1 MDKKLLIFL
10 LLFFA
15 FFFVWQKF
23 IVSPYVEKH
32 APPKPPPVATKNA
45 PATTSQPNASS
56 TPAPTKPGSPTTLT
70 PTSST
75 QTHKV
80 TVDTPLYRAEFS
92 SKGAVLTSFRLK
104 KYKDDFGQPLELVPD
119 ELASKSLPLTMDSE
133 DPELTRR
140 ALNSN
145 FSVND
150 EYLRLDGN
158 SNKDIQFLFS
168 DGRYTFRKY
177 FKFKADSYII
187 DSIMEAHDGA
197 NFIPV
202 RLSWGPGIESPKGY
216 KKAEFLKPSRAIA
229 NVGEKVIRKDPP
241 KEKEFVKIGALSQW
255 AGVENNYFMGLFIP
269 VKPADAYLTNLE
281 PKSKSVHNVVVVM
294 AGPKSEP
301 FAVRIFIG
309 PKDYELL
316 KKSGMGLENVL
327 DFGWFGPVAKILF
340 DGLRVFY
347 KYTGNWGWAILLLTV
362 VVKIIFTPFV
372 QKSFSSQ
379 RKLQAMQPEM
389 KKVQE
394 KYAKMKN
401 DDPRKQNMNTE
412 IMALH
417 KRYGVNPLGGC
428 LPMLIQM
435 PVLFA
440 FYRVLSNAIELRH
453 APFALWIH
461 DLSRPDPYLITPIL
475 MGASMLLQQKMTPI
489 SDPTQQK
496 MLYIMPIMFTFISKN
511 LQSGLVLYWLFS
523 NILGIAHQWYFQRQ
537 QKKSSVPGVV
547 QNA

>member
-10 LLFFA
+10 LLFFG
-15 FFFVWQKF
+15 FFFAWQRF
-23 IVSPYVEKH
+23 VVSPYVEKH
-32 APPKPPPVATKNA
+32 APPKPPAKTSKSTP
-45 PATTSQPNASS
+45 PANPQPTTS
-56 TPAPTKPGSPTTLT
+56 TPAPVKPETTATVAPTA
-70 PTSST
+70 ST

-104 KYKDDFGQPLELVPD
+104 KYKDDFGQPLELVPE
-119 ELASKSLPLTMDSE
+119 ELAAKSLPLTMDFE
-133 DPELTRR
+133 DPNLTRR

-145 FSVND
+145 FSVSD
-150 EYLRLDGN
+150 ENLTLDG
-158 SNKDIQFLFS
+158 SSIKELTFLFS
-168 DGRYTFRKY
+168 DGRYAFRKY
-177 FKFKADSYII
+177 FKFKADSYIF
-187 DSIMEAHDGA
+187 DSIIEAHDGT

-216 KKAEFLKPSRAIA
+216 KKTQYLKPSRAIA
-229 NVGEKVIRKDPP
+229 NIGEKVIRKDPP

-255 AGVENNYFMGLFIP
+255 AGVENNYFLGLFIP
-269 VKPADAYLTNLE
+269 AKPADAFMTNLE
-281 PKSKSVHNVVVVM
+281 PESKSVHNVVVIV
-294 AGPKSEP
+294 AGPRAEP
-301 FAVRIFIG
+301 FAMRIFVG

-316 KKSGMGLENVL
+316 KKMGLESVM
-327 DFGWFGPVAKILF
+327 DFGFFGPVAKILF
-340 DGLRVFY
+340 DALRVFN
-347 KYTGNWGWAILLLTV
+347 KYTNNWGWAILLLTV

-389 KKVQE
+389 KKIQE
-394 KYAKMKN
+394 KYGKMKN

-417 KRYGVNPLGGC
+417 KRHGVNPLGGC

-440 FYRVLSNAIELRH
+440 FYRVLSDAIELRH

-461 DLSRPDPYLITPIL
+461 DLSRPDPFFITPVL
-475 MGASMLLQQKMTPI
+475 MGASMLLQQRMTPI
-489 SDPTQQK
+489 SDPMQQK
-496 MLYIMPIMFTFISKN
+496 MLYIMPIMFTWISKD

-537 QKKSSVPGVV
+537 QKKVVPGVV

>member
-10 LLFFA
+10 LLFFG
-15 FFFVWQKF
+15 FFFAWQRF
-23 IVSPYVEKH
+23 VVSPYVEKH
-32 APPKPPPVATKNA
+32 APPKPPAAATKNA
-45 PATTSQPNASS
+45 PSPNPAPSSASNTAPINPGTSS
-56 TPAPTKPGSPTTLT
+56 TLAPTA
-70 PTSST
+70 ST

-80 TVDTPLYRAEFS
+80 TVDTTLYRAEFS

-119 ELASKSLPLTMDSE
+119 ELASKSQPLTMDFE

-145 FSVND
+145 FSVNE
-150 EYLRLDGN
+150 EYLTLDG
-158 SNKDIQFLFS
+158 SSTKEVTFLFS
-168 DGRYTFRKY
+168 DGRYSFRKY
-177 FKFKADSYII
+177 FKFRADSYIF
-187 DSIMEAHDGA
+187 DSIVEAHDGA

-216 KKAEFLKPSRAIA
+216 KKPQYLKPSRAIA
-229 NVGEKVIRKDPP
+229 NIGEKVIRKDPP
-241 KEKEFVKIGALSQW
+241 KEKEFVKIGALTQW

-269 VKPADAYLTNLE
+269 AKPADTFLTNLE
-281 PKSKSVHNVVVVM
+281 AKSKLVHNVVVVV
-294 AGPKSEP
+294 AGPKAEP
-301 FAVRIFIG
+301 FALRIFVG

-316 KKSGMGLENVL
+316 KRLGMGLENVL
-327 DFGWFGPVAKILF
+327 DFGFFGPVAKILF
-340 DGLRVFY
+340 DALRFFNQ
-347 KYTGNWGWAILLLTV
+347 YTHNWGWAILLLTII
-362 VVKIIFTPFV
+362 VKIIFTPFV

-389 KKVQE
+389 KKIQD

-453 APFALWIH
+453 APFALWIQ
-461 DLSRPDPYLITPIL
+461 DLSRPDPWMVTPIL
-475 MGASMLLQQKMTPI
+475 MGASMLLQQRMTPV
-489 SDPTQQK
+489 SDPAQQK
-496 MLYIMPIMFTFISKN
+496 MLYIMPIMFTYISLN
-511 LQSGLVLYWLFS
+511 LQSGLVLYWLLS
-523 NILGIAHQWYFQRQ
+523 NLLGIAHQWYFQRQ
-537 QKKSSVPGVV
+537 QKKVVPGVV

>member
-15 FFFVWQKF
+15 FFFAWQRF

-32 APPKPPPVATKNA
+32 APPKPPAVTGKNA
-45 PATTSQPNASS
+45 PATNPQPGNS
-56 TPAPTKPGSPTTLT
+56 TAAPIKPD
-70 PTSST
+70 TSST
-75 QTHKV
+75 LAPTASIQTHKV
-80 TVDTPLYRAEFS
+80 TIDTPLYRAEFS
-92 SKGAVLTSFRLK
+92 TKGAVLTSFRLK

-119 ELASKSLPLTMDSE
+119 ELASKALPLTMDFE

-140 ALNSN
+140 ALSSN

-150 EYLRLDGN
+150 EYLTLDG
-158 SNKDIQFLFS
+158 SSTKELQFLFS
-168 DGRYTFRKY
+168 DGRYAFRKY
-177 FKFKADSYII
+177 FKFKADSYLI
-187 DSIMEAHDGA
+187 DSIVEAHDGT

-216 KKAEFLKPSRAIA
+216 KKVQYLKPSRAIA
-229 NVGEKVIRKDPP
+229 NIGEKIIRKDPP
-241 KEKEFVKIGALSQW
+241 KEKEFVKIGALTQW

-269 VKPADAYLTNLE
+269 AKPADTFLTNLE
-281 PKSKSVHNVVVVM
+281 PKSKTVHNVIVVVS
-294 AGPKSEP
+294 GPRAEP
-301 FAVRIFIG
+301 FALRIFIG
-309 PKDYELL
+309 PKDQEVL
-316 KKSGMGLENVL
+316 KKLGMGLENVL
-327 DFGWFGPVAKILF
+327 DFGFFGPVAKILF
-340 DGLRVFY
+340 DLLRFFNR
-347 KYTGNWGWAILLLTV
+347 YTNNWGWAILLLTI

-389 KKVQE
+389 KKIQD
-394 KYAKMKN
+394 KYAKMKS

-412 IMALH
+412 VMALH

-440 FYRVLSNAIELRH
+440 FYRVLSNAIELRQ

-461 DLSRPDPYLITPIL
+461 DLSRPDPLWISPIL
-475 MGASMLLQQKMTPI
+475 MGASMLLQQRMTPI
-489 SDPTQQK
+489 SDPAQQK
-496 MLYIMPIMFTFISKN
+496 MLYIMPIMFTYISLN
-511 LQSGLVLYWLFS
+511 LQSGLVLYWLLS
-523 NILGIAHQWYFQRQ
+523 NLLGIAHQWYFQRQ
-537 QKKSSVPGVV
+537 QKKVVPGVV

>member
-1 MDKKLLIFL
+1 MDKRLLIFL
-10 LLFFA
+10 LLFFVL
-15 FFFVWQKF
+15 FFGWQKF
-23 IVSPYVEKH
+23 IVEPYVKKH
-32 APPKPPPVATKNA
+32 SPPKPPAVTETK
-45 PATTSQPNASS
+45 
-56 TPAPTKPGSPTTLT
+56 PAPEKNNQSSAPTPSKPGTPTTVT
-70 PTSST
+70 PTAST
-75 QTHKV
+75 QTRKV

-104 KYKDDFGQPLELVPD
+104 KYTDDFGQPLELVPD
-119 ELASKSLPLTMDSE
+119 ELASKSLPLTLDFE
-133 DPELTRR
+133 DPELTKR

-145 FSVND
+145 FSVNHESLNLEGTSTQD
-150 EYLRLDGN
+150 VE
-158 SNKDIQFLFS
+158 FLFS
-168 DGRYTFRKY
+168 DGRYAFRKY
-177 FKFKADSYII
+177 FKFTADSYII
-187 DSIMEAHDGA
+187 DSTVEAHDGA

-216 KKAEFLKPSRAIA
+216 KKPQYLKPSRAIA
-229 NVGEKVIRKDPP
+229 NIGEKVIRKDPP

-269 VKPADAYLTNLE
+269 AKPADTYLTNIE
-281 PKSKSVHNVVVVM
+281 PKAKTPHNVVVVV

-301 FAVRIFIG
+301 FAVHIFIG

-316 KKSGMGLENVL
+316 KKLGMGLENVL
-327 DFGWFGPVAKILF
+327 DFGFFGPVAKILF
-340 DGLRVFY
+340 DALLFFNR
-347 KYTGNWGWAILLLTV
+347 YTHNWGWAILLLTV

-379 RKLQAMQPEM
+379 KKLQAMQPEM
-389 KKVQE
+389 KKIQD
-394 KYAKMKN
+394 KYGKMKN

-412 IMALH
+412 VMALH

-461 DLSRPDPYLITPIL
+461 DLSRPDPLMITPIL
-475 MGASMLLQQKMTPI
+475 MGASMLLQQRMTPV
-489 SDPTQQK
+489 SDPAQQK
-496 MLYIMPIMFTFISKN
+496 MLYIMPIMFTYISLN
-511 LQSGLVLYWLFS
+511 LQSGLVLYWLLS

-537 QKKSSVPGVV
+537 QKKLV
-547 QNA
+547 QG

>member
-10 LLFFA
+10 LLFFG
-15 FFFVWQKF
+15 FFFAWQRF

-32 APPKPPPVATKNA
+32 APPKAPAVTSKNA
-45 PATTSQPNASS
+45 TATNPQSSTS
-56 TPAPTKPGSPTTLT
+56 TPAPTKPDTPSTLAPTG
-70 PTSST
+70 ST
-75 QTHKV
+75 QTRKV
-80 TVDTPLYRAEFS
+80 TVDTSLYRAEFS
-92 SKGAVLTSFRLK
+92 TKGAVLTSFRLK

-119 ELASKSLPLTMDSE
+119 ELASKSLPLTMDFE

-150 EYLRLDGN
+150 ENITLDG
-158 SNKDIQFLFS
+158 SSTKEVQFLFS
-168 DGRYTFRKY
+168 DGRYAFRKY

-187 DSIMEAHDGA
+187 DSIVEAHDGT

-216 KKAEFLKPSRAIA
+216 KKPQYLKPSRAIA
-229 NVGEKVIRKDPP
+229 NIGEKVIRKDPP
-241 KEKEFVKIGALSQW
+241 KEKEFVKIGALTQW

-269 VKPADAYLTNLE
+269 AKPADTFLTNLE
-281 PKSKSVHNVVVVM
+281 PKSKLVHNVVVIV
-294 AGPKSEP
+294 AGPRAEP
-301 FAVRIFIG
+301 FALRIFIG

-316 KKSGMGLENVL
+316 KTLGMGLENVL
-327 DFGWFGPVAKILF
+327 DFGFFGPVAKILF
-340 DGLRVFY
+340 DALRFFNR
-347 KYTGNWGWAILLLTV
+347 YTHNWGWAIILLTI

-389 KKVQE
+389 KKVQD

-440 FYRVLSNAIELRH
+440 FYRVLSNAIELRQ

-461 DLSRPDPYLITPIL
+461 DLSRPDPWMVTPII
-475 MGASMLLQQKMTPI
+475 MGASMLLQQRMTPI
-489 SDPTQQK
+489 SDPAQQK
-496 MLYIMPIMFTFISKN
+496 MLYIMPIMFTYISLN
-511 LQSGLVLYWLFS
+511 LQSGLVLYWLLS

-537 QKKSSVPGVV
+537 QKKLVPGVV

>member
-1 MDKKLLIFL
+1 MDKRLLIFL

-15 FFFVWQKF
+15 GFFAWQKF
-23 IVSPYVEKH
+23 VVEPYVKKH
-32 APPKPPPVATKNA
+32 NPPKPASVVSTPKNA
-45 PATTSQPNASS
+45 PETNPQSSIS
-56 TPAPTKPGSPTTLT
+56 TPIQPGTAATVAPTV
-70 PTSST
+70 ST

-80 TVDTPLYRAEFS
+80 TVDTSLYRAEFS

-104 KYKDDFGQPLELVPD
+104 NYKDDFGNPLELVPD
-119 ELASKSLPLTMDSE
+119 ELASKSLPLTMDFE
-133 DPELTRR
+133 DPELTSR
-140 ALNSN
+140 ALNAN
-145 FSVND
+145 FSV
-150 EYLRLDGN
+150 
-158 SNKDIQFLFS
+158 SNESLTLEGSSTQELQFLFS
-168 DGRYTFRKY
+168 DGRYAFRKY

-187 DSIMEAHDGA
+187 DAIVEAHDGS

-216 KKAEFLKPSRAIA
+216 KKAQYLKPSRAIA
-229 NVGEKVIRKDPP
+229 SIGEKVIRKDPP
-241 KEKEFVKIGALSQW
+241 KEKEFIKIGALSQW

-269 VKPADAYLTNLE
+269 LKPADAYLTNLE
-281 PKSKSVHNVVVVM
+281 AKSKSVHNVVVVV
-294 AGPKSEP
+294 AGPRSEP
-301 FAVRIFIG
+301 FALRIFIG
-309 PKDYELL
+309 PKDLGLL
-316 KKSGMGLENVL
+316 KKLGMGLENVL
-327 DFGWFGPVAKILF
+327 DFGFFGPVAKILF
-340 DGLRVFY
+340 DALRFFY
-347 KYTGNWGWAILLLTV
+347 KYAHNWGWAILLLTV
-362 VVKIIFTPFV
+362 LVKIIFTPFV

-412 IMALH
+412 VMALH

-461 DLSRPDPYLITPIL
+461 DLSRPDPWMITPIL
-475 MGASMLLQQKMTPI
+475 MGASMLLQQRMTPI
-489 SDPTQQK
+489 SDPAQQK
-496 MLYIMPIMFTFISKN
+496 MLYIMPIMFTYISLN
-511 LQSGLVLYWLFS
+511 LQSGLVLYWLLS

-537 QKKSSVPGVV
+537 QKKALPGVV

>member
-1 MDKKLLIFL
+1 MDKRLLIFL

-15 FFFVWQKF
+15 GFFAWQKF
-23 IVSPYVEKH
+23 VVEPYAKKH
-32 APPKPPPVATKNA
+32 SPPKP
-45 PATTSQPNASS
+45 ASVTS
-56 TPAPTKPGSPTTLT
+56 TPKNTPETGPQSSIST
-70 PTSST
+70 PTQPGTTAATLPPTVST

-80 TVDTPLYRAEFS
+80 TVDTSLYRAEFS
-92 SKGAVLTSFRLK
+92 TKGAVLTSFRLK
-104 KYKDDFGQPLELVPD
+104 NYKDDFGNPLELVPD
-119 ELASKSLPLTMDSE
+119 ELASKALPLTMDFE

-145 FSVND
+145 FSVSN
-150 EYLRLDGN
+150 EYLMLEGN
-158 SNKDIQFLFS
+158 STQELQFLFS
-168 DGRYTFRKY
+168 DGRYAFRKY

-187 DSIMEAHDGA
+187 DLIVEAHDGS

-216 KKAEFLKPSRAIA
+216 KKVQYLKPSRAIA
-229 NVGEKVIRKDPP
+229 NIGEKVIRKDPP

-281 PKSKSVHNVVVVM
+281 PKSKSVHNVVVLV

-301 FAVRIFIG
+301 FAVRLFVG
-309 PKDYELL
+309 PKDYEIL
-316 KKSGMGLENVL
+316 KKLGMGLENVL
-327 DFGWFGPVAKILF
+327 DFGFFGPVAKILF
-340 DGLRVFY
+340 DALRFFY
-347 KYTGNWGWAILLLTV
+347 KYAHNWGWAILLLTV
-362 VVKIIFTPFV
+362 LVKIIFTPFV

-412 IMALH
+412 VMALH

-461 DLSRPDPYLITPIL
+461 DLSRPDPWMVTPIL
-475 MGASMLLQQKMTPI
+475 MGASMLLQQRMTPI
-489 SDPTQQK
+489 SDPAQQK
-496 MLYIMPIMFTFISKN
+496 MLYIMPIMFTYISLN
-511 LQSGLVLYWLFS
+511 LQSGLVLYWLLS

-537 QKKSSVPGVV
+537 QKKTLPGVV

>member
-1 MDKKLLIFL
+1 MDKRLLIFL
-10 LLFFA
+10 LVFFVFFFA
-15 FFFVWQKF
+15 YQKF
-23 IVSPYVEKH
+23 IVEPYVKKH
-32 APPKPPPVATKNA
+32 TPDKPPVVATTKNSPAANPQTNVPAPTPPKPG
-45 PATTSQPNASS
+45 
-56 TPAPTKPGSPTTLT
+56 GSTTLT
-70 PTSST
+70 PTTST
-75 QTHKV
+75 QTHNV
-80 TVDTPLYRAEFS
+80 TIDTPLYRAQFS
-92 SKGAVLTSFRLK
+92 TKGAVLTSFRLK

-119 ELASKSLPLTMDSE
+119 ELASKALPLTMDFE

-145 FSVND
+145 FSVSD
-150 EYLRLDGN
+150 EYLTLNGN
-158 SNKDIQFLFS
+158 STQQLEFLFS
-168 DGRYTFRKY
+168 DGRYSFRKY
-177 FKFKADSYII
+177 FKFIADSYMI
-187 DSIMEAHDGA
+187 DSIVEAHDGT
-197 NFIPV
+197 NLIPV

-216 KKAEFLKPSRAIA
+216 KKVQYLKPSRAIA

-269 VKPADAYLTNLE
+269 AKPADTFLTNLE
-281 PKSKSVHNVVVVM
+281 AKSKSVHNVVVIV
-294 AGPKSEP
+294 AGPRAEP
-301 FAVRIFIG
+301 FALRIFIG

-316 KKSGMGLENVL
+316 KKVGMGLENVL
-327 DFGWFGPVAKILF
+327 DFGFFGPVAKILF
-340 DGLRVFY
+340 DALRFFNR
-347 KYTGNWGWAILLLTV
+347 YTNNWGWAILLLTI

-389 KKVQE
+389 KKIQD

-461 DLSRPDPYLITPIL
+461 DLSRPDPLWISPIL
-475 MGASMLLQQKMTPI
+475 MGASMLLQQRMTPI
-489 SDPTQQK
+489 SDPAQQK
-496 MLYIMPIMFTFISKN
+496 MLYIMPIMFTYISLN
-511 LQSGLVLYWLFS
+511 LQSGLVLYWLLS

-537 QKKSSVPGVV
+537 QKKLVPGVV

>member
-32 APPKPPPVATKNA
+32 APPKPPAVAKN
-45 PATTSQPNASS
+45 
-56 TPAPTKPGSPTTLT
+56 SPTTNT
-70 PTSST
+70 PPTSST
-75 QTHKV
+75 PPAIKPGTTSTTVPATSSTETHKV

-92 SKGAVLTSFRLK
+92 SKGAVLTSFKLK
-104 KYKDDFGQPLELVPD
+104 KYTDDFGKPLELVPD
-119 ELASKSLPLTMDSE
+119 ELASKSLPLTMDFE
-133 DPELTRR
+133 DPDLTRR

-145 FSVND
+145 FSVNE
-150 EYLRLDGN
+150 EYLKLDGT
-158 SNKDIQFLFS
+158 STKEVTFLFS
-168 DGRYTFRKY
+168 DGRYAFRKY
-177 FKFKADSYII
+177 FKFKADSYIM
-187 DSIMEAHDGA
+187 DSIVEAHDGT

-216 KKAEFLKPSRAIA
+216 KKAEYLKPSRAIA

-269 VKPADAYLTNLE
+269 AKPADTFLTNLE
-281 PKSKSVHNVVVVM
+281 AKSKSVHNVVVIV
-294 AGPKSEP
+294 AGPRAEP
-301 FAVRIFIG
+301 FALRIFIG
-309 PKDYELL
+309 PKDYDLL
-316 KKSGMGLENVL
+316 KKLGMGLENVL
-327 DFGWFGPVAKILF
+327 DFGFFGPVAKILF
-340 DGLRVFY
+340 DGLRILY
-347 KYTGNWGWAILLLTV
+347 KYTQNWGWAIVLLTV
-362 VVKIIFTPFV
+362 VVKILFTPFV

-389 KKVQE
+389 KKVQD

-453 APFALWIH
+453 APWALWIH
-461 DLSRPDPYLITPIL
+461 DLSRPDPYMITPLL
-475 MGASMLLQQKMTPI
+475 MGGSMLLQQRMTPV
-489 SDPTQQK
+489 SDPAQQK

>member
-1 MDKKLLIFL
+1 MDKRLLIFL

-15 FFFVWQKF
+15 FFFGWQKF
-23 IVSPYVEKH
+23 IVEPYVKKQT
-32 APPKPPPVATKNA
+32 PPKPPVVTTKNA
-45 PATTSQPNASS
+45 PAANPQSTVS
-56 TPAPTKPGSPTTLT
+56 TPAPIKPDTSTTLP
-70 PTSST
+70 PTVSK
-75 QTHKV
+75 QMHKV
-80 TVDTPLYRAEFS
+80 TVDTTLYRAEFS
-92 SKGAVLTSFRLK
+92 TKGAVLTSFRLK

-119 ELASKSLPLTMDSE
+119 ELASKSLPLTLDFE

-145 FSVND
+145 FSVSD
-150 EYLRLDGN
+150 EYLMLEG
-158 SNKDIQFLFS
+158 SSTQELQFLFS
-168 DGRYTFRKY
+168 DGRYAFRKY
-177 FKFKADSYII
+177 FKFKADSYIF
-187 DSIMEAHDGA
+187 DSIVEAHDGA

-216 KKAEFLKPSRAIA
+216 KKAQYLKPSRAIA
-229 NVGEKVIRKDPP
+229 NIGEKIIRKDPP

-269 VKPADAYLTNLE
+269 VKPGDAFLTNLE
-281 PKSKSVHNVVVVM
+281 PKSKSVHNVVVVV

-301 FAVRIFIG
+301 FALRIFVG

-316 KKSGMGLENVL
+316 KKLGMGLENAL
-327 DFGWFGPVAKILF
+327 DFGFFGPVAKILF
-340 DGLRVFY
+340 DGLLLFY
-347 KYTGNWGWAILLLTV
+347 KYTHNWGWAIVLLTI

-379 RKLQAMQPEM
+379 KKLQAMQPEM

-461 DLSRPDPYLITPIL
+461 DLSRPDPLWISPIL
-475 MGASMLLQQKMTPI
+475 MGASMLLQQRMTPI
-489 SDPTQQK
+489 SDPAQQK
-496 MLYIMPIMFTFISKN
+496 MLYIMPVMFTYISLN
-511 LQSGLVLYWLFS
+511 LQSGLVLYWLLS